1 MKVIVRWT
9 KTIVEE
15 KEIEIDDKFQ
25 KLCSLDCLKLP
36 YKELLNLK
44 VDLEEVLA
52 NSITEE
58 DWYDL
63 KEVRNIENDEILW
76 EW

>member
-1 MKVIVRWT
+1 MKVIVSYT

-25 KLCSLDCLKLP
+25 KLCGLKCLNLP
-36 YKELLNLK
+36 YKELVNLK
-44 VDLEEVLA
+44 VDLEEVLD
-52 NSITEE
+52 NSITED
-58 DWYDL
+58 DWYEL
-63 KEVRNIENDEILW
+63 KEVRNIENDEKLW

>member
-1 MKVIVRWT
+1 MKVIVTYT
-9 KTIVEE
+9 KTIVEK

-25 KLCSLDCLKLP
+25 KLSGLNCLNLP
-36 YKELLNLK
+36 YKELVNLK
-44 VDLEEVLA
+44 VDLEEVLD
-52 NSITEE
+52 NSIAEE

-63 KEVRNIENDEILW
+63 KEVRNPENDETLW